1 MPRPTLAQYLKFLGE
16 KPQTKDWG
24 AILVYDRFKTNM
36 LLTQEHIERFDG
48 SHWLKPINLRDLT
61 ETGSYIDLAE
71 LTFSKPSL
79 TFVNSSISSSDARLS
94 MRMVGGTIKHLREK
108 SGSDTLEVVSI
119 ARVDPLTA
127 PSVRMNI
134 SLKESNGGNIND
146 KGRVTLNL
154 AEGTAYTFEVS
165 AWKDLNDKVGSAIR
179 KEFQGREVEEQVWE
193 LNTLAPVEGELKPT
207 SFSVRTH
214 SLAKA
219 GQALASTDPAE
230 LEEGAV
236 LVGVAFHGEAVGDWP
251 AGDEGFPYLLP
262 LPAPG
267 SEHDSYTLNLIISN
281 DSWVKHVL
289 SKAWRSVPEI
299 TDPEPVFVQEGAFCV
314 GIDFSSTVNFSY
326 PGDREDFDEDS
337 WVRWQRYDAFALTE
351 NDKSLRF
358 RLVANNKIIFQW
370 APVADVTFEAYFLW
384 TEVWWTAERRA
395 RYKLLCTKEFDID
408 LANDGRVIFKAGS
421 ETSKVVDI
429 ENLDGYNWG
438 IGPFEK
444 YIIQDTAP
452 VVLESVVASFKT
464 IWTAVNN
471 ASVSLDVLRL
481 NGLLFRSNQ
490 VAEPQLVRTPGD
502 LSLLGTLAP
511 KFTAFAIEPL
521 EASIGAGTSQDFA
534 LTTPPNG
541 PVTWTVKPVPGSEGE
556 IGSIKDGTYTA
567 PTRDKI
573 TGASKQVIVEA
584 QSGDSI
590 SRALVTVVAR
600 KVSAYPLLQV
610 AHYSPEP
617 PTKPR
622 TYLLIG
628 GSLDEQLQWSMGG
641 GAKGALREPNADD
654 DNLEIPPGA
663 NARIYEAPTHQP
675 GAANT
680 IGRVLQLDTV
690 RVSAG
695 GETDVFD
702 ILIAWFPVTG
712 VLKATQPEEGKLAL
726 ELWTPGGMMDPELI
740 PPDAVDWYT
749 VRGAGNI
756 DEKTGVYTINEKDS
770 DYVILAAIEKTRPN
784 TWDYV
789 VLPLPYDPDYIEKLK
804 QVKQNTGAKGA

>member
-1 MPRPTLAQYLKFLGE
+1 MPRPTLAQYLQYLGE
-16 KPQTKDWG
+16 KPQTKNWG

-48 SHWLKPINLRDLT
+48 SHWLRPINLRHLS
-61 ETGSYIDLAE
+61 ETGSYIDLSE

-79 TFVNSSISSSDARLS
+79 TFVNSSIGSSDARLS
-94 MRMVGGTIKHLREK
+94 LRMIGGTIKHLREK
-108 SGSDTLEVVSI
+108 STGDTLEVLSI
-119 ARVDPLTA
+119 SRVDPLTA
-127 PSVRMNI
+127 PYVHMNI

-154 AEGTAYTFEVS
+154 AEGTAYTFEVF
-165 AWKDLNDKVGSAIR
+165 AWKDLNDDVGRAIR
-179 KEFQGREVEEQVWE
+179 REFESRDVEEQVWE

-207 SFSVRTH
+207 FFSVRTH

-219 GQALASTDPAE
+219 GQTVASTDPDE

-236 LVGVAFHGEAVGDWP
+236 LVGVAFNGGAVGDWP
-251 AGDEGFPYLLP
+251 ANDKGFPYLLP
-262 LPAPG
+262 QPPTGEAYTANIILHNAAWAKDLVAKMIKKIPEFSGIEPTYEESANGFIVRANYGELKANIPEFVFNDPGATLDYGRLSPFSLASEGNEGSFSFEEGKIKFRWQCHAPVEVRCCFTW
-267 SEHDSYTLNLIISN
+267 S
-281 DSWVKHVL
+281 
-289 SKAWRSVPEI
+289 SVHTCGER
-299 TDPEPVFVQEGAFCV
+299 EPVFIFTFEKEYLLSIESEGPNKGRV
-314 GIDFSSTVNFSY
+314 TIV
-326 PGDREDFDEDS
+326 PGE
-337 WVRWQRYDAFALTE
+337 
-351 NDKSLRF
+351 KSLR
-358 RLVANNKIIFQW
+358 
-370 APVADVTFEAYFLW
+370 T
-384 TEVWWTAERRA
+384 
-395 RYKLLCTKEFDID
+395 
-408 LANDGRVIFKAGS
+408 
-421 ETSKVVDI
+421 DI
-429 ENLDGYNWG
+429 ELDDDTDVRGMFWG
-438 IGPFEK
+438 FTTDRCAPHVKPPMEKAFEK
-444 YIIQDTAP
+444 FTSAIEE
-452 VVLESVVASFKT
+452 VGAS
-464 IWTAVNN
+464 I
-471 ASVSLDVLRL
+471 DVLRL
-481 NGLLFRSNQ
+481 NGLLFRSEQ
-490 VAEPQLVRTPGD
+490 AVQPVSVHAPGD

-521 EASIGAGTSQDFA
+521 EVSIGAGASQDFV
-534 LTTPPNG
+534 LTTPPNA

-567 PTRDKI
+567 PTRDKF

-600 KVSAYPLLQV
+600 KVSAFPLLQV
-610 AHYSPEP
+610 ANYSPEP
-617 PTKPR
+617 PAKPR

-663 NARIYEAPTHQP
+663 NARIYVSPTHQP

-740 PPDAVDWYT
+740 PPETVDWYT

-770 DYVILAAIEKTRPN
+770 DYVILAAIEKARPN
-784 TWDYV
+784 AWDYV
-789 VLPLPYDPDYIEKLK
+789 VLPLPFDPDYIEQLK
-804 QVKQNTGAKGA
+804 QVKQNTGVKEA